1 LLLGAA
7 FAWFSMEE
15 LSRLGGSVGTR
26 SLAIVT
32 LFGILVY
39 APATAY
45 FLAFSPDWTY
55 AYWIDSQK
63 VPDAFPLG
71 VALSSAASVPFGFA
85 ASARSAAANRPS
97 AIGRFAAVPAIL
109 ASASV
114 LVAVRRLGIYA
125 TYAQY
130 HGDFGTESVAGSPL
144 GYALLWMVAVVAG
157 AAAWTAGLRRD
168 ITDDARRD

>member
-1 LLLGAA
+1 
-7 FAWFSMEE
+7 
-15 LSRLGGSVGTR
+15 
-26 SLAIVT
+26 
-32 LFGILVY
+32 
-39 APATAY
+39 
-45 FLAFSPDWTY
+45 
-55 AYWIDSQK
+55 
-63 VPDAFPLG
+63 
-71 VALSSAASVPFGFA
+71 
-85 ASARSAAANRPS
+85 
-97 AIGRFAAVPAIL
+97 VPAIL

-157 AAAWTAGLRRD
+157 AAAWTAGLLRN